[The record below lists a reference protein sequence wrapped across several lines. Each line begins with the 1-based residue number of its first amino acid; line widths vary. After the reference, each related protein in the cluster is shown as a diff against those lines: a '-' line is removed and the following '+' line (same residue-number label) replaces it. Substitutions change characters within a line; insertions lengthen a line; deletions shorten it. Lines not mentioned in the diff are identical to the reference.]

1 MKHILL
7 QKAFN
12 SKKRK
17 EIKEP
22 EGYFFDNILGA
33 WKSEVDNTLLINSAN
48 YPARGTKKR
57 RHRNGRRPQGAVA
70 LIPKK
75 NNETHFTTKGF
86 QLQKKE
92 ECSSTSRI
100 FL

>member
-48 YPARGTKKR
+48 YPARGTKKED
-57 RHRNGRRPQGAVA
+57 
-70 LIPKK
+70 I
-75 NNETHFTTKGF
+75 ETGEDHKG
-86 QLQKKE
+86 Q
-92 ECSSTSRI
+92 
-100 FL
+100 